1 MSGTHRFGIVAGEKS
16 GDILGGSLM
25 SAMKRYFP
33 NAEFVGVGGSEMIS
47 LGCESLCS
55 IERLSVMGFIE
66 PLRRLPELLFLKK
79 KLQERFARERISAFI
94 GIDSPDFNLRLAKNL
109 RGKGLKTVHFVSP
122 SVWAY
127 RQGRVIDIK
136 ESIDLMLTLFPFE
149 QDIYKKY
156 HIQSE
161 CVGHPLADRLS
172 FEDRG
177 LSDRKNLDIPE
188 SETVIALM
196 PGSRVDEVNRL
207 GPIFLETAVESLQRY
222 PHLKFLIPFSNSE
235 TQLLINSL
243 MERMHILQG
252 EQFRVINDSQKA
264 LGASNCVFTAS
275 GTATLEALFLRKP
288 MVICYKLA
296 SISYFIASRMLKIP
310 YIGLPNLLANDQIV
324 PEYLQSAVTPEAL
337 LAELDKFMTGSN
349 SFSNVLSK
357 YEKIHKELRGGAA
370 KKAAHAI
377 HKLVFQS

>member
-25 SAMKRYFP
+25 SAMKSYFP

-47 LGCESLCS
+47 IGCESLCS

-149 QDIYKKY
+149 QEIYKKY

-172 FEDRG
+172 LEGRG

-264 LGASNCVFTAS
+264 LGASNFVFTAS

-349 SFSNVLSK
+349 SFSNVLNK

>member
-25 SAMKRYFP
+25 SAMKSYFP

-149 QDIYKKY
+149 QEIYKKY

-172 FEDRG
+172 LEGRG

-264 LGASNCVFTAS
+264 LGASNFVFTAS

-310 YIGLPNLLANDQIV
+310 YVGLPNLLANDQIV

>member
-25 SAMKRYFP
+25 SAMKSYFP

-47 LGCESLCS
+47 IGCESLCS

-172 FEDRG
+172 LEGRG
-177 LSDRKNLDIPE
+177 LSDRKSLDIPE

-264 LGASNCVFTAS
+264 LGASNFVFTAS

-310 YIGLPNLLANDQIV
+310 YVGLPNLLANDQIV

>member
-25 SAMKRYFP
+25 SAMKSYFP

-47 LGCESLCS
+47 IGCESLCS

-149 QDIYKKY
+149 QEIYKKY

-172 FEDRG
+172 LEGRG
-177 LSDRKNLDIPE
+177 LSDRKSLDIPE

-264 LGASNCVFTAS
+264 LGASNFVFTAS

>member
-25 SAMKRYFP
+25 TAMKSYFP

-47 LGCESLCS
+47 IGCESLCS

-149 QDIYKKY
+149 QEIYKKY

-172 FEDRG
+172 LEGRG
-177 LSDRKNLDIPE
+177 LSDRKSLDIPE

-264 LGASNCVFTAS
+264 LGASNFVFTAS

>member
-25 SAMKRYFP
+25 SAMKSYFP

-47 LGCESLCS
+47 IGCESLCS

-149 QDIYKKY
+149 QEIYKKY

-172 FEDRG
+172 LEGRG

-264 LGASNCVFTAS
+264 LGASNFVFTAS

>member
-25 SAMKRYFP
+25 SAMKSYFP

-47 LGCESLCS
+47 IGCESLCS

-149 QDIYKKY
+149 QEIYKKY

-264 LGASNCVFTAS
+264 LGASNFVFTAS

-310 YIGLPNLLANDQIV
+310 YVGLPNLLANDQIV